1 MSNDVQNGWNEWSKH
16 VLKELER
23 LNDGI
28 DGLHSELQ
36 SVKTGM
42 QKMAVLEDQTHE
54 LKEWKKDISEV
65 CSPTQFK
72 ELKQTVD
79 DLKYFKTKA
88 ITVFAVIQTIMG
100 IVISILAIA

>member
-1 MSNDVQNGWNEWSKH
+1 MNNGVQNGWNEWSKH

-23 LNDGI
+23 LNEGI
-28 DGLHSELQ
+28 DGLHVELQ
-36 SVKTGM
+36 FVKHGM
-42 QKMAVLEDQTHE
+42 QRIAVVEDQTVE

-72 ELKQTVD
+72 ELNQSVD

-88 ITVFAVIQTIMG
+88 ITIFVVVQTIMG
-100 IVISILAIA
+100 VIIAIISAL

>member
-1 MSNDVQNGWNEWSKH
+1 MANENGWNEWSKH

-23 LNDGI
+23 LNLSM

-36 SVKTGM
+36 SVKSGM
-42 QKMAVLEDQTHE
+42 QKIAVLQNQVEEQKD
-54 LKEWKKDISEV
+54 WKKEMSEV

-72 ELKQTVD
+72 ELKQAVE

-88 ITVFAVIQTIMG
+88 ITIFVVIQTLVTLI
-100 IVISILAIA
+100 ISIIAAF